1 MDRKII
7 ILLAIFFI
15 AFPLINLHSNDAV
28 QGEENYPPFDYESYE
43 PITIRNLNDEFK
55 NYETRVGP
63 GLGAN
68 IIKYRVNISL
78 KSYPVPIDED
88 SQSTLEL
95 WGKLFTVNRDYLGLF
110 NRQITFKDD
119 DFTYVLLIQDS
130 LVPHIHEE
138 LEIDDPVELYL
149 IFGTFNT
156 FGKKFTLMV
165 NEFQKIKMQR
175 T

>member
-1 MDRKII
+1 MKRKII
-7 ILLAIFFI
+7 ILLAIFFLV
-15 AFPLINLHSNDAV
+15 FPLINLHSYDAV
-28 QGEENYPPFDYESYE
+28 QGGDNYPPFDYNSYE
-43 PITIRNLNDEFK
+43 PITISILNDEFK
-55 NYETRVGP
+55 NYETKVGP

-68 IIKYRVNISL
+68 IIKYRVSISL
-78 KSYPVPIDED
+78 ESYPISMDED
-88 SQSTLEL
+88 SQSTLQL
-95 WGKLFTVNRDYLGLF
+95 WGKLFTINRDYLGLF
-110 NRQITFKDD
+110 NSQITLKNG

-138 LEIDDPVELYL
+138 LEIGDSVELYL

-165 NEFQKIKMQR
+165 NEFQKIEMQR